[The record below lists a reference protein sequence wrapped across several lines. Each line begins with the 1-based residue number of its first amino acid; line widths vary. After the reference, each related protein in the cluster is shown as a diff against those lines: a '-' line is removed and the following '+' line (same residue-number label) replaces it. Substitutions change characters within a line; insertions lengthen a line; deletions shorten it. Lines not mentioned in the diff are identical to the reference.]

1 MICMI
6 YLVVKLFKILC
17 KYMATMH
24 TEIKEK
30 QMKPEKP
37 VLLATEKYKSANQW
51 LWSALKRYP
60 KFMTVSWFFIL
71 VNSVISVIPSILF
84 GLAIDFLISDGY
96 GRNFIIIVVSMIAA
110 ALLNWGTSFLSSF
123 LWTLASYRYERDIR
137 QEFFD
142 VIQDHS
148 MAFHDEHDSG
158 RLLSMGM
165 NETAQMRFA
174 INPSLRHL
182 ISSSLSIILTCVYF
196 FIRIEIGSKAIG
208 IGNWQIGL
216 GVVGGFV
223 LYFILAWIY
232 ASRIGPVR
240 RDLAIELGNVSSTS
254 QETFRGIEVVRSF
267 DNEETEK
274 QKFAAQSLRLA
285 DKTKQEG
292 FVSAF
297 YWPSLIMVIITG
309 VSFGLGLYWVLQ
321 GTGMTAG
328 QLTAMLTLLIQLVI
342 LNFMVPMRL
351 LMLQAGLIN
360 AKRIWKVM
368 TFRDPLV
375 EPEKSAD
382 VDWTGNLIF
391 DHVSFSYP
399 GKDKNVL
406 HDVSFTIP
414 AGSRVALLGGP
425 GSGKSTILKLLLRL
439 YDPSSG
445 AIRLNGSSFA
455 NIRTYDVRKDVTLVE
470 QDIFLFGASFKDNIS
485 FSKPNASME
494 EIQTAA
500 RRAQISKFIE
510 SSPEGYDTLIG
521 ERGVT
526 LSGGQRQRIAIARA
540 LLADPKL
547 LLLDDATSAVDIK
560 TEVRLRLAMEELI
573 KGRTS
578 IVVTQRLSTL
588 VDSDMIIFLDKGKI
602 IDIGSHEEL
611 LRRCEEYQFMLSLLP
626 VGSQLIEDALHNNK
640 INGGN
645 N

>member
-1 MICMI
+1 M
-6 YLVVKLFKILC
+6 VTAQKEIL
-17 KYMATMH
+17 
-24 TEIKEK
+24 EK
-30 QMKPEKP
+30 QEKTKKTIQ
-37 VLLATEKYKSANQW
+37 LATEKYKSANQW

-60 KFMTVSWFFIL
+60 GFMVVSWFFIL
-71 VNSVISVIPSILF
+71 VNSLISVVPSILF
-84 GLAIDFLISDGY
+84 GLAIDFLKLDGY
-96 GRNFIIIVVSMIAA
+96 GRNFIIILVSMIGA
-110 ALLNWGTSFLSSF
+110 ALIGWGTSFLSAF
-123 LWTLASYRYERDIR
+123 LWTLSTYRFERDIR

-142 VIQDHS
+142 VIQEHS

-158 RLLSMGM
+158 KLLSMGM

-182 ISSSLSIILTCVYF
+182 INSILSIILTCAYF

-208 IGNWQIGL
+208 VGNWQIGL
-216 GVVGGFV
+216 GVCGGFII
-223 LYFILAWIY
+223 YFILAWIY
-232 ASRIGPVR
+232 AARIGPIR
-240 RDLAIELGNVSSTS
+240 RDLAVELGNVSSTS

-267 DNEETEK
+267 DNEEIEK
-274 QKFAAQSLRLA
+274 QKFAAQSSRLA
-285 DKTKQEG
+285 EKTKQEG

-297 YWPSLIMVIITG
+297 YWPSVIMVIITG
-309 VSFGLGLYWVLQ
+309 VSFGFGLYWVLQ
-321 GTGMTAG
+321 GTGLTAG
-328 QLTAMLTLLIQLVI
+328 QLTSMLTLLIQLVI
-342 LNFMVPMRL
+342 LNFMVPTRL

-360 AKRIWKVM
+360 ANRIWDVM
-368 TFRDPLV
+368 TFKDPLV
-375 EPEKSAD
+375 EPVKSAD
-382 VDWTGNLIF
+382 VDWSGNLIF
-391 DHVSFSYP
+391 DNVSFSYP
-399 GKDKNVL
+399 GKEKFVL
-406 HDVSFTIP
+406 ENISFTIP

-425 GSGKSTILKLLLRL
+425 GSGKSSILKLLLRL
-439 YDPSSG
+439 YDPSKG

-455 NIRTYDVRKDVTLVE
+455 EMQTYDVRKDVTLVE

-485 FSKPNASME
+485 FSKPGATMN

-510 SSPEGYDTLIG
+510 SSPEGYDTVIG

-547 LLLDDATSAVDIK
+547 LLLDDSTSAVDIK

-578 IVVTQRLSTL
+578 IIVTQRLSTL
-588 VDSDMIIFLDKGKI
+588 VDSDLIIFIDKGKI
-602 IDIGSHEEL
+602 VDIGSHDEL

-626 VGSQLIEDALHNNK
+626 VGSQLIEDALHKNK
-640 INGGN
+640 THGGN

>member
-1 MICMI
+1 
-6 YLVVKLFKILC
+6 
-17 KYMATMH
+17 
-24 TEIKEK
+24 
-30 QMKPEKP
+30 
-37 VLLATEKYKSANQW
+37 
-51 LWSALKRYP
+51 
-60 KFMTVSWFFIL
+60 
-71 VNSVISVIPSILF
+71 
-84 GLAIDFLISDGY
+84 
-96 GRNFIIIVVSMIAA
+96 
-110 ALLNWGTSFLSSF
+110 
-123 LWTLASYRYERDIR
+123 
-137 QEFFD
+137 
-142 VIQDHS
+142 
-148 MAFHDEHDSG
+148 
-158 RLLSMGM
+158 
-165 NETAQMRFA
+165 
-174 INPSLRHL
+174 
-182 ISSSLSIILTCVYF
+182 
-196 FIRIEIGSKAIG
+196 
-208 IGNWQIGL
+208 
-216 GVVGGFV
+216 
-223 LYFILAWIY
+223 
-232 ASRIGPVR
+232 
-240 RDLAIELGNVSSTS
+240 
-254 QETFRGIEVVRSF
+254 
-267 DNEETEK
+267 
-274 QKFAAQSLRLA
+274 
-285 DKTKQEG
+285 
-292 FVSAF
+292 
-297 YWPSLIMVIITG
+297 
-309 VSFGLGLYWVLQ
+309 
-321 GTGMTAG
+321 MTAG

-368 TFRDPLV
+368 TFSDPLV
-375 EPEKSAD
+375 EPEKSAE

-439 YDPSSG
+439 YDPSFG

-455 NIRTYDVRKDVTLVE
+455 NIRTFDVRKDITLVE

-510 SSPEGYDTLIG
+510 SSPEGYETLIG

-547 LLLDDATSAVDIK
+547 LLLDDSTSAVDIK

-588 VDSDMIIFLDKGKI
+588 VDSDLIIFLDKGKI

-611 LRRCEEYQFMLSLLP
+611 LRRCDEYQFMLSLLP